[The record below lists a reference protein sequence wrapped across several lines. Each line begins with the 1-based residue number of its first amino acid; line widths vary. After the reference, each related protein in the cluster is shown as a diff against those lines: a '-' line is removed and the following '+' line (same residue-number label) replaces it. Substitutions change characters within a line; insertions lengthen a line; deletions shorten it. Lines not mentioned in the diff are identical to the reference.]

1 ELGGFDERF
10 FHQFEDADLCR
21 RIWDSGRPV
30 LFFPDAEIIHIGGQN
45 RGTYSIKVEL
55 ETERSKYRY
64 FHKYYGVKGV
74 FWTRHISTLGI
85 GLRYA
90 ACRLFSSLRRDEAL
104 KKKASKYEVLLKWHW
119 GLDPVRFIE
128 TGA

>member
-64 FHKYYGVKGV
+64 FHKYYGVNGV
-74 FWTRHISTLGI
+74 VLIRYISILRL
-85 GLRYA
+85 GLRCA
-90 ACRLFSSLRRDEAL
+90 AWRLLSSFKADEAL
-104 KKKASKYEVLLKWHW
+104 KN
-119 GLDPVRFIE
+119 
-128 TGA
+128 